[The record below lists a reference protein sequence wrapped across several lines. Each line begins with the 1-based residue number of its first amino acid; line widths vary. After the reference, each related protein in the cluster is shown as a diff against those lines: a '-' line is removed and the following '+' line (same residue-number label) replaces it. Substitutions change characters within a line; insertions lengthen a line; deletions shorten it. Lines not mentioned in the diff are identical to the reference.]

1 MAAYASQLQ
10 EQLTAAE
17 KKAAD
22 VKVAVVTSL
31 SLSLAQP

>member
-22 VKVAVVTSL
+22 VKVSR
-31 SLSLAQP
+31 